1 VRENQARRQTAR
13 DAIKLAK
20 EFPQADATLSADT
33 VSLGDE
39 RTRVIRV
46 DVVLQGRTVPAFP
59 APRVVVDVKIKRPF
73 SGPVCSG
80 VACQSETLTATPGD
94 NGLSPTLKAVRSC
107 DMS

>member
-1 VRENQARRQTAR
+1 MQLCPPIRCR
-13 DAIKLAK
+13 
-20 EFPQADATLSADT
+20 
-33 VSLGDE
+33 LGDE

-107 DMS
+107 DIS